1 MMVALV
7 TNFEIRAIIGIEQRR
22 MTNGAERYGGKV
34 AGGLQ

>member
-7 TNFEIRAIIGIEQRR
+7 TKFEIRAIIGSEQRR